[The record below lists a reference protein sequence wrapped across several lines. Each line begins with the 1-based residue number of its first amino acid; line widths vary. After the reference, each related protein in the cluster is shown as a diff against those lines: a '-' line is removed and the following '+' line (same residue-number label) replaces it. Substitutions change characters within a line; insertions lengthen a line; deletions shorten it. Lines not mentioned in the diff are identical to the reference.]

1 MVVDDDFDVIQRFEE
16 FLPDETYGFAMEWS
30 PDERFVIW
38 RNQIGFDH
46 FSNWEGFR
54 LDLKTGDKRLM
65 DGRIMNEKFGFT
77 GHGGEFYRCGNHA
90 EKTRGYDKMAGSH
103 LTLVPD
109 GEGKE
114 LELWKMESDNEP
126 AMGSLVTWGG
136 ITPIHMSSDG
146 KLFLLSLRKWV
157 DQKDYSYF
165 EVIDRAGN
173 RWHMR
178 DENGGQLLA
187 PYLVV
192 GFADEDRLLVAYDDT
207 RMFTFSVAV
216 VETAENKV
224 K

>member
-1 MVVDDDFDVIQRFEE
+1 
-16 FLPDETYGFAMEWS
+16 
-30 PDERFVIW
+30 
-38 RNQIGFDH
+38 
-46 FSNWEGFR
+46 
-54 LDLKTGDKRLM
+54 
-65 DGRIMNEKFGFT
+65 
-77 GHGGEFYRCGNHA
+77 
-90 EKTRGYDKMAGSH
+90 MAGSH